1 MATGI
6 KGRNMSKAISIVP
19 PSVDL
24 SVEIA
29 ITFPIHATGRI
40 SLRIGRCKRYAV
52 REKHYSIA
60 INRTHVEQFA
70 CMHAYIHTYLDQ
82 NK

>member
-6 KGRNMSKAISIVP
+6 KGRNMSSAISIDP

-40 SLRIGRCKRYAV
+40 SLRKRIENVKDMV
-52 REKHYSIA
+52 REALDITMKHTKWRRI
-60 INRTHVEQFA
+60 R
-70 CMHAYIHTYLDQ
+70 IHTYLDQ